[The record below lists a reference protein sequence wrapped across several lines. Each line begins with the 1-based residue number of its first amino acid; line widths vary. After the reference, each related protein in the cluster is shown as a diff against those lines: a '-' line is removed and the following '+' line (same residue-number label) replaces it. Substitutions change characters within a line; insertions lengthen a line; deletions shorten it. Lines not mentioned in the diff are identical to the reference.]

1 MPFAAARSLGSV
13 SSAVAEGVSLMA
25 ENEAGLSA
33 ETSSGGSRGT
43 MSAPSIPGK
52 RAFGKISRHSQE
64 ITLSAPP
71 RGSFYASAR
80 DFLKINLAVLRISK

>member
-1 MPFAAARSLGSV
+1 V

-43 MSAPSIPGK
+43 MSARSVPGK
-52 RAFGKISRHSQE
+52 RAFGKISLR
-64 ITLSAPP
+64 ADN
-71 RGSFYASAR
+71 
-80 DFLKINLAVLRISK
+80 DFLPVPTAGWVFL